1 MSKQNNTI
9 GTRRSKRVLGGIVA
23 TGIAT
28 VAGVV
33 LVPTTANAA
42 SGSTWD
48 ALAQCESGGN
58 WSINTGNGYYGGLQ
72 FSLST
77 WQAYGG
83 SGNPADASRA
93 EQIRVAENTL
103 AGQGW
108 GAWPTC
114 SVRIGAS
121 GSAEPSSTPVQQTQ
135 QAAPAPSS
143 SSQGSSSQAAAPV
156 QAAPTQAAAA
166 PAAQPAP
173 AAQAP
178 TLQLPDVE
186 PGDERYTIEPG
197 DTLFEIAEALEV
209 DSGWLGIYA
218 VNQDTLSNPDLIMAG
233 AELILPAE

>member
-1 MSKQNNTI
+1 MTKQHT
-9 GTRRSKRVLGGIVA
+9 TTRARRSKRAIGGIVA

-28 VAGVV
+28 VAGAV
-33 LVPTTANAA
+33 LMPTAANAA
-42 SGSTWD
+42 SDSTWD

-58 WSINTGNGYYGGLQ
+58 WAIDTGNGYYGGLQ

-114 SVRIGAS
+114 SARIGAS
-121 GSAEPSSTPVQQTQ
+121 GAAEPRAAAPQPAQPAQQAQSTQ
-135 QAAPAPSS
+135 QAAPA
-143 SSQGSSSQAAAPV
+143 Q
-156 QAAPTQAAAA
+156 APTQQA

-173 AAQAP
+173 APAQPAAV
-178 TLQLPDVE
+178 QLPDVQ
-186 PGDERYTIEPG
+186 PGDETYEVVPG
-197 DTLFEIAEALEV
+197 DTLFEIAEAQGV
-209 DSGWLGIYA
+209 DSGWLGIFA
-218 VNQDTLSNPDLIMAG
+218 VNQDSLSDPDLIMAG
-233 AELILPAE
+233 QQLVLPAE

>member
-1 MSKQNNTI
+1 MEFILIKQNNTT
-9 GTRRSKRVLGGIVA
+9 GARRSKRVLGGIVA

-42 SGSTWD
+42 SESTWD

-83 SGNPADASRA
+83 TGNPADASRA

-108 GAWPTC
+108 GAWPSC
-114 SVRIGAS
+114 SVQIGAS

-135 QAAPAPSS
+135 QAAPAAS
-143 SSQGSSSQAAAPV
+143 SSSQAAAPA
-156 QAAPTQAAAA
+156 QAAPAQAA
-166 PAAQPAP
+166 PAAQQAP

-178 TLQLPDVE
+178 ALQLPDVE

-197 DTLFEIAEALEV
+197 DTLFEIAESLEV